1 MLPLKFQQHSLAT
14 IRKKEKNSYKNK
26 EKKPF
31 LFVNIEMILSKTTK
45 PDRQEYKMKLLKR

>member
-1 MLPLKFQQHSLAT
+1 MLPLKYQQHSLAT
-14 IRKKEKNSYKNK
+14 IRRKENNNSKNK
-26 EKKPF
+26 EKKPS